1 MVFNKILVACFIF
14 IFTTL
19 LISQVTANPY
29 TIPAPKIAIVDIQSI
44 LRDSLSSKEARKKM
58 DAIALQEQSLIASEE
73 NKLRKE
79 DQELQ
84 QQRSILA
91 PDVYLQRQQ
100 KLQKEIR
107 KLQKRSR
114 NLNQVLDK
122 SFRRTINKIQIVLLD
137 ELRKLT
143 EELKINMILPRSQI
157 VIAVDDFEITDLAL
171 QRLNERLPSIDL
183 KLEKNVNNKNK
194 SK

>member
-19 LISQVTANPY
+19 LISQVTANPNS
-29 TIPAPKIAIVDIQSI
+29 IPAPKIAIVDIQSI

-58 DAIALQEQSLIASEE
+58 DAIALQEQKVLANEE

-91 PDVYLQRQQ
+91 PDVFLQRQQ

-143 EELKINMILPRSQI
+143 QELNINMILPRSQI

-171 QRLNERLPSIDL
+171 QRLNKRLPSIDL
-183 KLEKNVNNKNK
+183 KLEKNVNNKTK

>member
-14 IFTTL
+14 IFTNL
-19 LISQVTANPY
+19 LISQVTANPNS
-29 TIPAPKIAIVDIQSI
+29 IPAPKIAIVDIQSI

-58 DAIALQEQSLIASEE
+58 DAIALQEQKLLANEE

-91 PDVYLQRQQ
+91 PDVFLQRQQ

-143 EELKINMILPRSQI
+143 QELNINMILPRSQI

-171 QRLNERLPSIDL
+171 QRLNKRLPSIDL
-183 KLEKNVNNKNK
+183 KLEKNVNNKTK

>member
-1 MVFNKILVACFIF
+1 
-14 IFTTL
+14 
-19 LISQVTANPY
+19 
-29 TIPAPKIAIVDIQSI
+29 
-44 LRDSLSSKEARKKM
+44 M
-58 DAIALQEQSLIASEE
+58 DAIALQEQTLLANEE

-79 DQELQ
+79 DELLQ
-84 QQRSILA
+84 QQRAILA
-91 PDVYLQRQQ
+91 PDVFLQRQQ

-114 NLNQVLDK
+114 NLNQALDK

-143 EELKINMILPRSQI
+143 EEHDINLILPRSQI

-171 QRLNERLPSIDL
+171 QRLNKRLPSIDL
-183 KLEKNVNNKNK
+183 KLEKNINNKTK

>member
-114 NLNQVLDK
+114 NLNQALDK

-171 QRLNERLPSIDL
+171 QRLNKRLPSIDL

>member
-19 LISQVTANPY
+19 LISQVTANPNS
-29 TIPAPKIAIVDIQSI
+29 IPAPKIAIVDIQSI

-58 DAIALQEQSLIASEE
+58 DAIALQEQKVLANDE

-91 PDVYLQRQQ
+91 PDVFLQRQQ

-143 EELKINMILPRSQI
+143 QELNINMILPRSQI

-171 QRLNERLPSIDL
+171 QRLNKRLPSIDL
-183 KLEKNVNNKNK
+183 KLEKNVNNKTK

>member
-114 NLNQVLDK
+114 NLNQALDK

-143 EELKINMILPRSQI
+143 QELNINMILPRSQI

-171 QRLNERLPSIDL
+171 QRLNKRLPSIDL

>member
-19 LISQVTANPY
+19 LISQVSANPNS
-29 TIPAPKIAIVDIQSI
+29 IPAPKIAIVDIQSI

-73 NKLRKE
+73 NKLRKK

-143 EELKINMILPRSQI
+143 QELNINMILPRSQI

-171 QRLNERLPSIDL
+171 QRLNKRLPSIDL
-183 KLEKNVNNKNK
+183 KLEKNVNNKTK

>member
-14 IFTTL
+14 IFTNL
-19 LISQVTANPY
+19 LISQVTANPNS
-29 TIPAPKIAIVDIQSI
+29 IPAPKIAIVDIQSI

-58 DAIALQEQSLIASEE
+58 DAIALQEQKVLSNEE

-143 EELKINMILPRSQI
+143 QELNINMILPRSQI
-157 VIAVDDFEITDLAL
+157 VIAVDDFEITKLAL
-171 QRLNERLPSIDL
+171 ERLNKRLPSIDM
-183 KLEKNVNNKNK
+183 KLEKNVNNKNN

>member
-143 EELKINMILPRSQI
+143 QELNINMILPRSQI

-171 QRLNERLPSIDL
+171 QILNKRLPSIDL
-183 KLEKNVNNKNK
+183 KLEKNE
-194 SK
+194 

>member
-19 LISQVTANPY
+19 LISQVTSNPY

-143 EELKINMILPRSQI
+143 QELNINMILPRSQI

-171 QRLNERLPSIDL
+171 QRLNKRLPSIGL

>member
-14 IFTTL
+14 IFTNL
-19 LISQVTANPY
+19 LISQVTANPNS
-29 TIPAPKIAIVDIQSI
+29 IPAPKIAIVDIQSI

-58 DAIALQEQSLIASEE
+58 DAIALQEQKLLANEE

-143 EELKINMILPRSQI
+143 QELNINMILPRSQI

-171 QRLNERLPSIDL
+171 QRLNKRLPSIDL
-183 KLEKNVNNKNK
+183 KLEKNVNNKTK

>member
-19 LISQVTANPY
+19 LISQVTANPNS
-29 TIPAPKIAIVDIQSI
+29 IPAPKIAIVDIQSI

-58 DAIALQEQSLIASEE
+58 DAIALQEQKVLSNEE

-143 EELKINMILPRSQI
+143 QELNINMILPRSQI

-171 QRLNERLPSIDL
+171 QRLNKRLPSIDL
-183 KLEKNVNNKNK
+183 KLEKNVNNKTK

>member
-137 ELRKLT
+137 ELRKLPQ
-143 EELKINMILPRSQI
+143 ELNINMILPRSQI

-171 QRLNERLPSIDL
+171 QRLNKRLPSIDL

>member
-19 LISQVTANPY
+19 LISQVTANPNS
-29 TIPAPKIAIVDIQSI
+29 IPAPKIAIVDIQSI

-58 DAIALQEQSLIASEE
+58 DAIALQEQKVLSNEE

-91 PDVYLQRQQ
+91 PDVFLQRQQ

-143 EELKINMILPRSQI
+143 QELNINMILPRSQI

-171 QRLNERLPSIDL
+171 QRLNKRLPSIDL
-183 KLEKNVNNKNK
+183 KLEKNVNNKTK

>member
-14 IFTTL
+14 TNLF
-19 LISQVTANPY
+19 ISQVAAN
-29 TIPAPKIAIVDIQSI
+29 TNSIPTPKIAIVDIQSI

-58 DAIALQEQSLIASEE
+58 DAIALQEQSLISSEE

-91 PDVYLQRQQ
+91 PDVFLQRQQ

-171 QRLNERLPSIDL
+171 QRLNKRLPSIDL

>member
-143 EELKINMILPRSQI
+143 QELNINMILPRSQI

-171 QRLNERLPSIDL
+171 QRLNKRLPSIDL

>member
-73 NKLRKE
+73 NKIRKE

-143 EELKINMILPRSQI
+143 QELNINMILPRSQI

-171 QRLNERLPSIDL
+171 QRLNKRLPSIDL

>member
-19 LISQVTANPY
+19 LISQVTANPNS
-29 TIPAPKIAIVDIQSI
+29 IPAPKIAIVDIQSI

-58 DAIALQEQSLIASEE
+58 DAIALQEQKVLANEE

-143 EELKINMILPRSQI
+143 QELNINMILPRSQI

-171 QRLNERLPSIDL
+171 QRLNKRLPSIDL
-183 KLEKNVNNKNK
+183 KLEKNVNNKTK

>member
-91 PDVYLQRQQ
+91 PDVFLQRQQ

-143 EELKINMILPRSQI
+143 QELNINMILPRSQI

-171 QRLNERLPSIDL
+171 QRLNKRLPSIDL

>member
-1 MVFNKILVACFIF
+1 MIFNKILVACFIF
-14 IFTTL
+14 TNLF
-19 LISQVTANPY
+19 ISQVAAN
-29 TIPAPKIAIVDIQSI
+29 TNSIPTPKIAIVDIQSI

-58 DAIALQEQSLIASEE
+58 DAIALQEQSLISSEE

-91 PDVYLQRQQ
+91 PDVFLQRQQ
-100 KLQKEIR
+100 KLQKDIR

-114 NLNQVLDK
+114 NLNQALDK

>member
-1 MVFNKILVACFIF
+1 MLFNKILVDCFIF

-143 EELKINMILPRSQI
+143 QELNINMILPRSQI

-171 QRLNERLPSIDL
+171 QRLNKRLPSIDL

>member
-1 MVFNKILVACFIF
+1 M
-14 IFTTL
+14 
-19 LISQVTANPY
+19 ISQVTANPY

-143 EELKINMILPRSQI
+143 QELNINMILPRSQI

-171 QRLNERLPSIDL
+171 QRLNKRLPSIDL

>member
-58 DAIALQEQSLIASEE
+58 DAIALQEQSRIASEE

-143 EELKINMILPRSQI
+143 QELNINMILPRSQI

-171 QRLNERLPSIDL
+171 QRLNKRLPSIDL

>member
-19 LISQVTANPY
+19 LISQVTANPNS
-29 TIPAPKIAIVDIQSI
+29 IPAPKIAIVDIQSI

-58 DAIALQEQSLIASEE
+58 DAIALQEQKLLANEE

-143 EELKINMILPRSQI
+143 QELNINMILPRSQI

-171 QRLNERLPSIDL
+171 QRLNKRLPSIDL
-183 KLEKNVNNKNK
+183 KLEKNVNNKTK

>member
-1 MVFNKILVACFIF
+1 MYIYNV
-14 IFTTL
+14 
-19 LISQVTANPY
+19 
-29 TIPAPKIAIVDIQSI
+29 
-44 LRDSLSSKEARKKM
+44 SK
-58 DAIALQEQSLIASEE
+58 S
-73 NKLRKE
+73 
-79 DQELQ
+79 
-84 QQRSILA
+84 
-91 PDVYLQRQQ
+91 
-100 KLQKEIR
+100 
-107 KLQKRSR
+107 QKRSR

-143 EELKINMILPRSQI
+143 QELNINMILPRSQI

-171 QRLNERLPSIDL
+171 QRLNKRLPSIDL